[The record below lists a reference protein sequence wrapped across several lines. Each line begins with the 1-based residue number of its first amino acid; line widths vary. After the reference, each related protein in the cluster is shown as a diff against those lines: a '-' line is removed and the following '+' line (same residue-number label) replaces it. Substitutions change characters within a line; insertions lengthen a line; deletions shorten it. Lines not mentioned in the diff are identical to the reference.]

1 MSPPVQIGFR
11 AGPTYIEEEEVSREE
26 NNNIFDTETIPRLIE
41 FREEMKT
48 KDPIAATVLDS
59 YIQLYAMGMID
70 VTFDKVTGEPIAE
83 IIRHTVPQFRIRAPS
98 VTGEEET
105 NKGLLDTIN

>member
-11 AGPTYIEEEEVSREE
+11 AGATYIEKEEVSREG
-26 NNNIFDTETIPRLIE
+26 NNNIFDTETIPRLIQ

-59 YIQLYAMGMID
+59 YIQLYSMGLID

-83 IIRHTVPQFRIRAPS
+83 LIRQTVPQFRITVPS
-98 VTGEEET
+98 VTGEKE
-105 NKGLLDTIN
+105 NKGVLDTIN

>member
-1 MSPPVQIGFR
+1 MSPVRIGFKS
-11 AGPTYIEEEEVSREE
+11 TSYIKDEEVPREE

-41 FREEMKT
+41 FREEMET

-59 YIQLYAMGMID
+59 YIQLYAVGMID
-70 VTFDKVTGEPIAE
+70 ITFDKETGEPIAE
-83 IIRHTVPQFRIRAPS
+83 IIPQTVPQFKIISPS
-98 VTGEEET
+98 ATGE

>member
-11 AGPTYIEEEEVSREE
+11 AGATYIEKEEVSREE
-26 NNNIFDTETIPRLIE
+26 NNNIFDTETIPRLIQ
-41 FREEMKT
+41 FREEMRT

-59 YIQLYAMGMID
+59 YIQLYAMGMIE

-83 IIRHTVPQFRIRAPS
+83 LIHQTVPQFSISVPS
-98 VTGEEET
+98 VTGEKQKK
-105 NKGLLDTIN
+105 KGLLDTIN

>member
-1 MSPPVQIGFR
+1 MSPVRIGFKS
-11 AGPTYIEEEEVSREE
+11 ASYIKDEEVPREE

-41 FREEMKT
+41 FREEMET

-70 VTFDKVTGEPIAE
+70 VTFDKETGEPIAE
-83 IIRHTVPQFRIRAPS
+83 IIPQTVPQFKITSPS
-98 VTGEEET
+98 ATGEK
-105 NKGLLDTIN
+105 NKELLDAVN

>member
-1 MSPPVQIGFR
+1 MSPVRIGFKS
-11 AGPTYIEEEEVSREE
+11 TSYIKDEEVPREE

-41 FREEMKT
+41 FREEMET

-70 VTFDKVTGEPIAE
+70 ITFDETTGEPVAE
-83 IIRHTVPQFRIRAPS
+83 LIRQTIPQFRIASPS
-98 VTGEEET
+98 VTGESQPAK
-105 NKGLLDTIN
+105 KGLLDTIN